1 MACRS
6 SLILGTESAC
16 WEGLV
21 GNIGILGLYW
31 GYTGIMEKKME
42 TTMVIIVVGFHSICL
57 QTRALAFAF
66 VSDVIVLP
74 AAKFY
79 PSFKTEGSAMRLPV
93 GRIAYC
99 LIMSFLTLILCGQR
113 QSRGASGHQTPAA
126 SSIAV

>member
-1 MACRS
+1 MLCGS

-16 WEGLV
+16 WERLV

-31 GYTGIMEKKME
+31 GYMGIMEKKLE
-42 TTMVIIVVGFHSICL
+42 TTMVIIVIGFHLSANASARVC
-57 QTRALAFAF
+57 RVF
-66 VSDVIVLP
+66 VSDIFVLP

-113 QSRGASGHQTPAA
+113 KSRGASGHQAPAA